1 MTELPWDYPSPHV
14 CAITVEENDIDAL
27 AHTNNGVY
35 VNWCE
40 HTAWAHTTALGLG
53 EAEYRSLDRAM
64 ALRRAE
70 YDYLQ
75 ATQAG
80 DELLVGTWITRW
92 DRRLTMERRFQILLA
107 STGSTVL
114 RARLDF
120 VCIEISSGK
129 PRRPPKDFIET
140 YGPVVLNINPPP

>member
-1 MTELPWDYPSPHV
+1 
-14 CAITVEENDIDAL
+14 
-27 AHTNNGVY
+27 
-35 VNWCE
+35 
-40 HTAWAHTTALGLG
+40 
-53 EAEYRSLDRAM
+53 M